1 MEKRFIL
8 ALFLTGA
15 VVALTPV
22 IFPRAKTPAPAAVDS
37 TAVPLAGN
45 TVASGA
51 ATNTAPVL
59 SAAPPPMTAAD
70 PGAHTIASATASA
83 TASAVA
89 VAETVTVNT
98 PLSRY
103 SFSSIGAA
111 PFAVRADSYPAL
123 NGTGGVVTLKHGRE
137 PLLRYRVVTA
147 HDTIRLDRAAYTNTQ
162 GTASDG
168 APTLTFTGATGGA
181 LGDATATVR
190 YSFSRDNYLATTTVS
205 VAGVQGPAFLLVDL
219 PTGFDTQEADTV
231 GDIRL
236 LAYSVKPTTKGA
248 IGVPFAKLD
257 SGEKKL
263 EVGPLTW
270 AVAKSKYFLVGLL
283 VPQGGKPFAEAHLEG
298 GARTR
303 KLATNGQATV
313 VMPLDNGSATFEVY
327 AGPQSW
333 QRLFK
338 MGREFETANPY
349 GGFLQPVVQ
358 PFSTIVMRMLL
369 WMKKSINLNYGWVL
383 VIFGVVIRLIMW
395 PLNQSAMRTSLK
407 MQRIQPELQDV
418 QTKFKNDPQ
427 KQQAEIMRVY
437 KEHGM
442 SPFSAFSGCLP
453 ALIPMP
459 ILMSLFFVFQNT
471 IEFRGVPFLWL
482 HDISLHD
489 PLYILPLAMGASMFL
504 MSWIGMRNMPP
515 NPQTK
520 MMSYLFPVMLTVA
533 LINSAAGLSLYYTVQ
548 NLAALPQQWLIAN
561 ERAKSLPK
569 KAVT

>member
-22 IFPRAKTPAPAAVDS
+22 IFPRATTPAPAAVDS
-37 TAVPLAGN
+37 TAAPSTGN
-45 TVASGA
+45 TTTSGA
-51 ATNTAPVL
+51 ATNTAPAAAV
-59 SAAPPPMTAAD
+59 SAAPSPMAA
-70 PGAHTIASATASA
+70 ATAVAAVDSGA
-83 TASAVA
+83 RALAVA
-89 VAETVTVNT
+89 VAETVTVST
-98 PLSRY
+98 PLSGY

-123 NGTGGVVTLKHGRE
+123 NGTSGAVTLKHGRE

-147 HDTIRLDRAAYTNTQ
+147 RDTIRLDRAVFTNTK

-168 APTLTFTGATGGA
+168 APTLTFTSATGGA
-181 LGDATATVR
+181 LGAALGGASATVR

-205 VAGVQGPAFLLVDL
+205 VAGVPGPAFLLVDL

-248 IGVPFAKLD
+248 VGVPFTKLD

-263 EVGPLTW
+263 EAGPLTW

-283 VPQGGKPFAEAHLEG
+283 VPQGGKPFSEAHLEG

-303 KLATNGQATV
+303 KLATNGQATI

-383 VIFGVVIRLIMW
+383 VIFGVAIRLIMW

-407 MQRIQPELQDV
+407 MQRIQPELQEV
-418 QTKFKNDPQ
+418 QAKLKNDPQ

-459 ILMSLFFVFQNT
+459 VLMALFFVFQNT
-471 IEFRGVPFLWL
+471 IEFRGVPFMWL
-482 HDISLHD
+482 HDISIKD
-489 PLYILPLAMGASMFL
+489 PLYILPLLMGASMYL
-504 MSWIGMRNMPP
+504 LSWIGMRNAPP
-515 NPQTK
+515 NPQAK
-520 MMSYLFPVMLTVA
+520 MMGYMFPVMMTVVLLNMA
-533 LINSAAGLSLYYTVQ
+533 SGLNLYYTAQ
-548 NLAALPQQWLIAN
+548 NIAALPQQWMLAR
-561 ERAKSLPK
+561 ERAKTRPAK
-569 KAVT
+569 

>member
-37 TAVPLAGN
+37 TIAAPSAAAPATAPTN
-45 TVASGA
+45 AAATTAAGA
-51 ATNTAPVL
+51 ATAPH
-59 SAAPPPMTAAD
+59 AATVSTPVVAD
-70 PGAHTIASATASA
+70 LGAR
-83 TASAVA
+83 AV
-89 VAETVTVNT
+89 VDSVTVNT
-98 PLSRY
+98 PLSGY
-103 SFSSIGAA
+103 SFNSMGAA
-111 PFAVRADSYPAL
+111 PFAVRTDSYPAL

-137 PLLRYRVVTA
+137 PLLRFRVVTA
-147 HDTIRLDRAAYTNTQ
+147 RDTIRLDRAIYINTQ

-168 APTLTFTGATGGA
+168 APTLTFSGTAGGTA
-181 LGDATATVR
+181 ATVR

-205 VAGVQGPAFLLVDL
+205 VAGVEGPAFLLVDL

-236 LAYSVKPTTKGA
+236 LAYSVKPVTKSA

-263 EVGPLTW
+263 ETGPLIW

-283 VPQGGKPFAEAHLEG
+283 VPKGGTPFAEAHLEG

-303 KLATNGQATV
+303 KLATNGQATI
-313 VMPLDNGSATFEVY
+313 VMPLDHGSATFELY

-338 MGREFETANPY
+338 MGRDFETANPY
-349 GGFLQPVVQ
+349 GGFLQPMVQ

-369 WMKKSINLNYGWVL
+369 WMKKTINLNYGWVL
-383 VIFGVVIRLIMW
+383 VIFGVAIRLLMW
-395 PLNQSAMRTSLK
+395 PLNQTAMRTSLK
-407 MQRIQPELQDV
+407 MQRIQPELQEV
-418 QTKFKNDPQ
+418 QTKYKSDPQ

-561 ERAKSLPK
+561 ERAKSQPK
-569 KAVT
+569 KVVT

>member
-1 MEKRFIL
+1 
-8 ALFLTGA
+8 
-15 VVALTPV
+15 
-22 IFPRAKTPAPAAVDS
+22 
-37 TAVPLAGN
+37 
-45 TVASGA
+45 
-51 ATNTAPVL
+51 
-59 SAAPPPMTAAD
+59 
-70 PGAHTIASATASA
+70 
-83 TASAVA
+83 
-89 VAETVTVNT
+89 
-98 PLSRY
+98 
-103 SFSSIGAA
+103 
-111 PFAVRADSYPAL
+111 
-123 NGTGGVVTLKHGRE
+123 
-137 PLLRYRVVTA
+137 
-147 HDTIRLDRAAYTNTQ
+147 
-162 GTASDG
+162 
-168 APTLTFTGATGGA
+168 
-181 LGDATATVR
+181 
-190 YSFSRDNYLATTTVS
+190 
-205 VAGVQGPAFLLVDL
+205 
-219 PTGFDTQEADTV
+219 
-231 GDIRL
+231 
-236 LAYSVKPTTKGA
+236 
-248 IGVPFAKLD
+248 
-257 SGEKKL
+257 
-263 EVGPLTW
+263 
-270 AVAKSKYFLVGLL
+270 
-283 VPQGGKPFAEAHLEG
+283 
-298 GARTR
+298 
-303 KLATNGQATV
+303 
-313 VMPLDNGSATFEVY
+313 
-327 AGPQSW
+327 
-333 QRLFK
+333 

>member
-1 MEKRFIL
+1 MEKRLIL
-8 ALFLTGA
+8 TVLLTGA

-37 TAVPLAGN
+37 A
-45 TVASGA
+45 TVASSPISAPSTVPAA
-51 ATNTAPVL
+51 ATAAPTPVAL
-59 SAAPPPMTAAD
+59 SAD
-70 PGAHTIASATASA
+70 SGSH
-83 TASAVA
+83 A
-89 VAETVTVNT
+89 VAETVTVTT
-98 PLSRY
+98 PLSGY

-147 HDTIRLDRAAYTNTQ
+147 RDTLQLDRIAYAGAK
-162 GTASDG
+162 GTAGDG
-168 APTLTFTGATGGA
+168 APTLTFTGSAGG
-181 LGDATATVR
+181 ATATVR
-190 YSFSRDNYLATTTVS
+190 YSFSRDNYVATTTVS
-205 VAGVQGPAFLLVDL
+205 VAGVAGPAFLLVDL

-236 LAYSVKPTTKGA
+236 LAYSVKPTTKSA

-263 EVGPLTW
+263 EPGPLTW

-313 VMPLDNGSATFEVY
+313 VMPLDNGTATFEVY

-369 WMKKSINLNYGWVL
+369 WMKKTINLNYGWVL
-383 VIFGVVIRLIMW
+383 VVFGVAIRLIMW

-418 QTKFKNDPQ
+418 QTRHKNDPQ

-459 ILMSLFFVFQNT
+459 VLMALFFVFQNT

-561 ERAKSLPK
+561 ERAKSQSK
-569 KAVT
+569 KAET

>member
-22 IFPRAKTPAPAAVDS
+22 IFPRATTPAPAAVDS
-37 TAVPLAGN
+37 T
-45 TVASGA
+45 VASTTTNSVTA
-51 ATNTAPVL
+51 ATSGMAPNTAPATAV
-59 SAAPPPMTAAD
+59 SAAPSPAVVAD
-70 PGAHTIASATASA
+70 SGAR
-83 TASAVA
+83 A

-98 PLSRY
+98 PLSGY

-123 NGTGGVVTLKHGRE
+123 NGTSSAVTLKHGRE

-147 HDTIRLDRAAYTNTQ
+147 RDTIRLDRAVFTNAR
-162 GTASDG
+162 GTATDG
-168 APTLTFTGATGGA
+168 APTLTFTGATGG
-181 LGDATATVR
+181 ATATVR

-248 IGVPFAKLD
+248 IGVPFTKLD

-263 EVGPLTW
+263 EAGPLTW

-303 KLATNGQATV
+303 KLATNGQATI
-313 VMPLDNGSATFEVY
+313 VMPLDNGAATFEVY

-333 QRLFK
+333 QRLFT

-369 WMKKSINLNYGWVL
+369 WMKRSINLNYGWVL
-383 VIFGVVIRLIMW
+383 VIFGVAIRLIMW

-459 ILMSLFFVFQNT
+459 VLMALFFVFQNT

-548 NLAALPQQWLIAN
+548 NLAAIPQQWLIAN
-561 ERAKSLPK
+561 ERAKSQQK
-569 KAVT
+569 KVVT